1 MPASLTNT
9 GDSGSVQ
16 ISVGAILLFCLFG
29 GGALLQQRQF
39 RTPPDDSWF
48 QARVIEQP
56 GVVIVKFGAE
66 WCPPCR
72 SMHSSLKEL
81 QRRRAGEL
89 RILEIDIDEKP
100 ELASHYGIRA
110 IPHTLLFV
118 NGEFQTDLR
127 GGAAVEQ
134 LEDWLAPYL
143 RNPLSN

>member
-1 MPASLTNT
+1 
-9 GDSGSVQ
+9 
-16 ISVGAILLFCLFG
+16 
-29 GGALLQQRQF
+29 
-39 RTPPDDSWF
+39 
-48 QARVIEQP
+48 
-56 GVVIVKFGAE
+56 
-66 WCPPCR
+66 
-72 SMHSSLKEL
+72 MHSSLKEL